1 MNVIKNRRLIESLLS
16 KDQLDRLELGAAMHK
31 RHSRIHFKVVEVGEN
46 HLSVQTEQTKSPAKN
61 YLSAK
66 ELEERTK
73 SLFGSFFPA
82 KEIWVLSNE
91 YVPPTVDDVTPT
103 WLQTKMRDKG
113 INQSAIVRATGIDKT
128 NISAWLSGSRP
139 MTQPVKAMFYY
150 MLK

>member
-1 MNVIKNRRLIESLLS
+1 MNVIKNRRLIQNLLS

-31 RHSRIHFKVVEVGEN
+31 RHSRIHFKIVEVADN
-46 HLSVQTEQTKSPAKN
+46 HLSVQTEQKKSPAKN
-61 YLSAK
+61 YILVE

-73 SLFGSFFPA
+73 SLFGSFFPD
-82 KEIWVLSNE
+82 KEIKVSANE

-103 WLQTKMRDKG
+103 WLQRKMRDTG
-113 INQSAIVRATGIDKT
+113 INQAAIVRATGIDKT

-150 MLK
+150 MFK

>member
-16 KDQLDRLELGAAMHK
+16 EDQLDRLELGAAMHK

-46 HLSVQTEQTKSPAKN
+46 HVRVQTEQTKSPAKN
-61 YLSAK
+61 YFLVE

-73 SLFGSFFPA
+73 SLFGGFFPD
-82 KEIWVLSNE
+82 KEIRVFANE
-91 YVPPTVDDVTPT
+91 YVSPTVDDVTPT
-103 WLQTKMRDKG
+103 WLQRKMRDKG
-113 INQSAIVRATGIDKT
+113 INQSAIVKATGIDKT

-150 MLK
+150 MFK

>member
-1 MNVIKNRRLIESLLS
+1 MNVIKNRRLIEDLLS

-31 RHSRIHFKVVEVGEN
+31 RHSRVHFKIVEVADN
-46 HLSVQTEQTKSPAKN
+46 YVSVQTEQTKSPAKN
-61 YLSAK
+61 YLLVK

-73 SLFGSFFPA
+73 SLFGSFFPD
-82 KEIWVLSNE
+82 KEIKVSANE

-103 WLQTKMRDKG
+103 WLQRKMRDTG
-113 INQSAIVRATGIDKT
+113 INQAAIVRATGIDKT

-150 MLK
+150 MFK

>member
-1 MNVIKNRRLIESLLS
+1 MNVIKNRRLIEGLLNR
-16 KDQLDRLELGAAMHK
+16 DQLDRLELGAAMHK
-31 RHSRIHFKVVEVGEN
+31 RHSRIHFKVVEVGEK
-46 HLSVQTEQTKSPAKN
+46 HIIVQTVQTKSPAKN
-61 YLSAK
+61 YLTAK
-66 ELEERTK
+66 ELEERAR
-73 SLFGSFFPA
+73 SLFGSFFPD

-91 YVPPTVDDVTPT
+91 YIPPKVDDVTPT
-103 WLQTKMRDKG
+103 WLQRKMRDKG